1 MKKRIFRLF
10 ALHTPLVAVGSMLAG
25 YLTYQS
31 LDGHI
36 FVTCIVCVF
45 TAMSIDIAISA
56 KKERM
61 VTVFVLA
68 DTSENKIQ
76 SVQLRN
82 ELRRYAKTQK
92 FMFADV
98 KMLEQKI
105 ERLIDQ
111 PKPVVLH
118 TLSTKEKKPL
128 QSTYAEAM

>member
-10 ALHTPLVAVGSMLAG
+10 ALHTPLVTVGSMLAG

-36 FVTCIVCVF
+36 FVTCIVSVF
-45 TAMSIDIAISA
+45 TAMIIDIAISA

-61 VTVFVLA
+61 VMLFVHTDA
-68 DTSENKIQ
+68 SEHKTH
-76 SVQLRN
+76 SVQLRD
-82 ELRRYAKTQK
+82 ELCKYAKTQR

-105 ERLIDQ
+105 DRLIDQ
-111 PKPVVLH
+111 PKPAVLH
-118 TLSTKEKKPL
+118 TLNTKEKKPL
-128 QSTYAEAM
+128 QPTYAEAM